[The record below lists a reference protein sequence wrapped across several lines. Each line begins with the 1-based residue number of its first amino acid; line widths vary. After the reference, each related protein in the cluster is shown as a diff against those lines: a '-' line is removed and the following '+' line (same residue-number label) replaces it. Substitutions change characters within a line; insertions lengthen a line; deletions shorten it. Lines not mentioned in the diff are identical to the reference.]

1 MSQNDLL
8 TLGPTLGFAPDGLD
22 NVKSMKYTPSTVA
35 ATAGCPGYGISNN
48 RIVGSPDNQIAVD
61 VSQNTGVANGA
72 SQYKVGRYI
81 DTIAQDNGM
90 TAIVNAA
97 QMVIEF
103 RPYYTRSGHYMI

>member
-1 MSQNDLL
+1 MSTNDLA
-8 TLGPTLGFAPDGLD
+8 TLGPTLGFSPNGLD
-22 NVKSMKYTPSTVA
+22 NVKSMKYTPTAVA

-48 RIVGSPDNQIAVD
+48 RIVGSPGNQITIDPA
-61 VSQNTGVANGA
+61 QNTGVANGA

-81 DTIAQDNGM
+81 DTNAQDNGM

-97 QMVIEF
+97 QMGIEF